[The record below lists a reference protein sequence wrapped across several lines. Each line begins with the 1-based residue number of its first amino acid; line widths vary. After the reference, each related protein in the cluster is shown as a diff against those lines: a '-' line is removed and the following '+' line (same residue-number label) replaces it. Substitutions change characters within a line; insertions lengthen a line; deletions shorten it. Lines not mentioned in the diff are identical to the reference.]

1 MQKKANR
8 FKHAEFFQR
17 LQAVRDTL
25 NVVKAEAK
33 GVRKVR
39 GYPSLVV
46 LLLGLLL

>member
-39 GYPSLVV
+39 GCPGGV